1 MGERGEGLSVSTLQN
16 AVWIF
21 LTKQYRESVGK
32 AGTLLSLAVR
42 EAAIAAPRVI

>member
-32 AGTLLSLAVR
+32 AGTMLSLALSV
-42 EAAIAAPRVI
+42 AA